1 MDIGL
6 LNNYLRLDE
15 IKQLPEN
22 WNGNGAPAFSK
33 KHVDTARK
41 LISKLKKQPF
51 ISPTAKGSI
60 QFEYEDEQGNYL
72 EFELFPDN
80 SVKKF
85 CCLKDNVS
93 FVETVTIEKLSS
105 TVNDFYGTVPE
116 TKPKIKSN

>member
-1 MDIGL
+1 MDTEL
-6 LNNYLRLDE
+6 LNNYLRLTE

-22 WNGNGAPAFSK
+22 WNGNGAPAFSE

-60 QFEYEDEQGNYL
+60 QFEYEDGQGNYL
-72 EFELFPDN
+72 EFELFPDD

-85 CCLKDNVS
+85 CYSKDNVS
-93 FVETVTIEKLSS
+93 FVETVTIEKISS
-105 TVNDFYGTVPE
+105 AVNDFYRQIPE
-116 TKPKIKSN
+116 TKPKLKSN